1 MVSRHEQMGLITL
14 TKICAPHSI
23 IKVAGTLTSI
33 IATTIDIVELK
44 SKAPSLTG
52 IDGKKGT
59 KMILTIGSVS
69 TSIVVNDCYWGVS
82 GCKFELRRLNNEE
95 VIGVEECEM
104 GCSSPIYEYP
114 INTWRPDIAQC
125 IIFTMIARGED
136 AVHKHFRQS
145 VGHCG
150 LPITETVVY
159 SPHFKATR
167 YILML
172 ALDGIRPSEV
182 TITLIAVGRELSVV
196 SSVKVIAVYLC
207 PGSQG

>member
-1 MVSRHEQMGLITL
+1 
-14 TKICAPHSI
+14 
-23 IKVAGTLTSI
+23 
-33 IATTIDIVELK
+33 
-44 SKAPSLTG
+44 
-52 IDGKKGT
+52 
-59 KMILTIGSVS
+59 
-69 TSIVVNDCYWGVS
+69 
-82 GCKFELRRLNNEE
+82 
-95 VIGVEECEM
+95 M

-114 INTWRPDIAQC
+114 VNTWRPDIAQC
-125 IIFTMIARGED
+125 IIFTMIACGED

-196 SSVKVIAVYLC
+196 SSVEVVVVNLC
-207 PGSQG
+207 PGSQGQCKQKHCQKEVSLHLLENNLLISRTPLRITFIRKSGIRTLLF